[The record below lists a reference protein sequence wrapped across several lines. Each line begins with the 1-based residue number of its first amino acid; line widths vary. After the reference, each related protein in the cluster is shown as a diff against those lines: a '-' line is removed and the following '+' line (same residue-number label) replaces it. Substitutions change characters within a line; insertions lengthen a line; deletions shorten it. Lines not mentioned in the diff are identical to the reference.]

1 MSREEIYAAL
11 NLYTKKKMDDFLL
24 AYRFSHAYCAQKLM
38 NYLNWLNIKVV
49 KCFVHTQ

>member
-1 MSREEIYAAL
+1 MSFMP
-11 NLYTKKKMDDFLL
+11 N
-24 AYRFSHAYCAQKLM
+24 HACTAQKFL